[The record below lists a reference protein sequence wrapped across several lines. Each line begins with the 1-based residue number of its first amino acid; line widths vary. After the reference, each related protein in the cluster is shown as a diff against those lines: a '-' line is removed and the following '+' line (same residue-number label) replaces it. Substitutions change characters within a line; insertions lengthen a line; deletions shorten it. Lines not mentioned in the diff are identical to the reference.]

1 MLWSFLNH
9 TLHPAE
15 LHGLSNR
22 KSGKTFSAT
31 LTSQCLWHHTYN
43 HRSFFPQVY
52 KNRKQP
58 LNMNLS
64 SPCDTD
70 FITDISAKYLCFS
83 HDALMSQISQ
93 LSRRYF
99 ISLAEDV
106 RFQITSLLM
115 SKQIFHFAIF
125 HDTCQIF
132 FLNVHEM
139 CGKTV
144 CCYFTFFKNPY
155 GIAEKCS

>member
-22 KSGKTFSAT
+22 KSGKTFPAT

-132 FLNVHEM
+132 F
-139 CGKTV
+139 
-144 CCYFTFFKNPY
+144 F
-155 GIAEKCS
+155 KCSWDVWEDCVLLFYFF